1 MSKALRHLVIA
12 LVMAFIFAAG
22 QSGSA
27 TDISATGSWSET
39 IDENDLLA
47 GAGTDLKDS
56 YESPDNQVSIT
67 ISNTTGS
74 WRVDVRKVDTHWHA
88 DLSLSVRRTG
98 SGTGGSVLDGTTYQ
112 ELTGTDQPF
121 FTGSN
126 DVSGITVQIKLSGM
140 SIQVSPDTYTTTV
153 YYTVVDT

>member
-1 MSKALRHLVIA
+1 MSKVLRYSVIA
-12 LVMAFIFAAG
+12 LLMFFIFAG

-27 TDISATGSWSET
+27 TDISVTGSWSET

-47 GAGTDLKDS
+47 GAGTDLKNS

-74 WRVDVRKVDTHWHA
+74 WRVDIKRVDTNWHA

-98 SGTGGSVLDGTTYQ
+98 SGAGGSVSGGDTYT
-112 ELTGTDQPF
+112 EVTGTDQPF

-126 DVSGITVQIKLSGM
+126 GVSGITAQIKLSGM
-140 SIQVSPDTYTTTV
+140 SIQVSPDSYSATV